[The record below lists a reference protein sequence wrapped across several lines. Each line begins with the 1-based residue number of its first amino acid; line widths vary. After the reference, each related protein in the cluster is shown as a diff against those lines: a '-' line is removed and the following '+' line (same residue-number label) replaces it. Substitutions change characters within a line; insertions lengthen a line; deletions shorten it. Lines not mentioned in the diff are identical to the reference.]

1 MSVTGSELGEQRP
14 KSIALY
20 VARRA
25 AHHYGLFLVVLA
37 LGLVATAAVV
47 RYTDQVYRSEA
58 VILYRNSR
66 AGSSES
72 SDSSR
77 RVASRLQD
85 MLMSR
90 ERIGRVIKEL
100 SLYPKIKNRDEA
112 ADEMHKKILF
122 RARDGNTFLI
132 SYDAESPAIAQAAV
146 ARLASTLIEDNT
158 TLRVQEARETGRFLD
173 QERARLGQEVKSKE
187 AALTAFLRAHPDA
200 LGRTEGGSAPAGMDE
215 LQREMDRLRGAP
227 SADGRPDPDVLATI
241 RRAESDYE
249 VAQKDLAE
257 KSQRL
262 TNEHPDMIIS
272 KSKAKQAEDNL
283 RRIREVAGLGKP
295 ADGKADNK
303 GAQMTA
309 LEQELARMRRQASG
323 GSRPSRRQLE
333 TSVMFESLR
342 HDLEQS
348 RARLAGL
355 ENQQFQAGLTASL
368 ETNSEIG
375 QLAILDPASRP
386 GLPLVDVR
394 KKAGI
399 AGIILSLLLAMGAA
413 VLRARGDDRIR
424 TRDDAEWLGGKPVLV
439 LLPAPPR
446 ERSGTHG

>member
-1 MSVTGSELGEQRP
+1 VIEELQQHRP
-14 KSIALY
+14 RSAATY

-25 AHHYGLFLVVLA
+25 ARHYGLFLAVLA

-47 RYTDQVYRSEA
+47 RYTDQVYRSES

-66 AGSSES
+66 AGSSDS

-100 SLYPKIKNRDEA
+100 SLYPEVKNRDEA
-112 ADEMHKKILF
+112 ADEMHKKMGF

-132 SYDAESPAIAQAAV
+132 WYDAASPAVAQAATS
-146 ARLASTLIEDNT
+146 RLASTLIEDNT
-158 TLRVQEARETGRFLD
+158 RLRVQEARETGRFLD
-173 QERARLGQEVKSKE
+173 QERVRLGQEVKAKE

-200 LGRTEGGSAPAGMDE
+200 LGRSESSGPPAGMDE
-215 LQREMDRLRGAP
+215 LQREMDRLRGTP
-227 SADGRPDPDVLATI
+227 SSDGRPDPDVVATI
-241 RRAESDYE
+241 RRAETDYE
-249 VAQKDLAE
+249 AAQKDLAE

-262 TNEHPDMIIS
+262 TDQHPDMVLSRS
-272 KSKAKQAEDNL
+272 KIKQAEDNL
-283 RRIREVAGLGKP
+283 RRIRQVAGLDRP
-295 ADGKADNK
+295 ATAKDDGK
-303 GAQMTA
+303 GAQLTA
-309 LEQELARMRRQASG
+309 IEQEMARMRRAASS

-342 HDLEQS
+342 HELEQA
-348 RARLAGL
+348 RTRLAGL
-355 ENQQFQAGLTASL
+355 ENQQFQAGLSASL

-394 KKAGI
+394 KKVGMAGI
-399 AGIILSLLLAMGAA
+399 VVALLLAMGAA
-413 VLRARGDDRIR
+413 LLRARGDDRIHS
-424 TRDDAEWLGGKPVLV
+424 RDDAEWLGGKPVLV